1 MAEFQSHRIETPLK
15 RVRGLGAAHT
25 GTEHFWRIRLT
36 SLAQVPLT
44 IAFLVIVIATVG
56 KGRDAALATLSHP
69 LVALLML
76 LFIVTGIDHMR
87 MGMQVIIEDYVH
99 EDGPKIALLVL
110 NAFFAVAVGLACV
123 LAVLK
128 ISFGA

>member
-1 MAEFQSHRIETPLK
+1 MAEFQSHRFETPLK

-25 GTEHFWRIRLT
+25 GTDHFWRIRLT

-44 IAFLVIVIATVG
+44 IAFLVIVLATVG

-76 LFIVTGIDHMR
+76 LVGIVTLKVIIGFFIIIVGLLVFWPIIRRGIDTQRVPHAM
-87 MGMQVIIEDYVH
+87 
-99 EDGPKIALLVL
+99 KI
-110 NAFFAVAVGLACV
+110 
-123 LAVLK
+123 
-128 ISFGA
+128 